1 MSEERSDTIKT
12 FVIADTHFGHENIIK
27 YESRPFKNTEEMNQA
42 LIKNWNSVVGE
53 KDIVYFL
60 GDFALCSKEKIIEI
74 GQQLSR
80 TFWTYI

>member
-42 LIKNWNSVVGE
+42 LIKKLE
-53 KDIVYFL
+53 
-60 GDFALCSKEKIIEI
+60 
-74 GQQLSR
+74 
-80 TFWTYI
+80 